1 MNNYKDTT
9 IKINLLLSKFT
20 ILLSLT
26 IFERSIDARLMGSNV
41 WKIITRR
48 KVSSATDTAR
58 DRFFWFYS
66 RHKTVPPAI
75 FYLLVINRFLKP
87 NRISPYLSR
96 RIYPV
101 RLHVLRPW
109 VEPII
114 TVKTKNIFPIAL
126 RHNSTWTQLEDSNDC
141 EYSSREG
148 NEGNFVGTSTRLTS
162 FRKRCASLFEMNFL
176 KLSWK
181 KLSLKNIQFF
191 FINII

>member
-1 MNNYKDTT
+1 
-9 IKINLLLSKFT
+9 
-20 ILLSLT
+20 
-26 IFERSIDARLMGSNV
+26 MGSNV

-48 KVSSATDTAR
+48 KVSSATNTAR

-101 RLHVLRPW
+101 RLHVRAYTLLRPW

-162 FRKRCASLFEMNFL
+162 FRKRCASFFEINSFSNYREKNYRWKIFNSFL
-176 KLSWK
+176 LILLLYSRSNK
-181 KLSLKNIQFF
+181 
-191 FINII
+191 INIYILICLI